1 MKKLLSAALAAAMV
15 LGMGTTAFAAV
26 VDGSSTHALYIDAS
40 SGTELIPGV
49 TYTYDLRREYNGV
62 DRYVSRDVMSILDYD
77 VEINHSELDSGDIS
91 VSIRSSGD
99 SYVAQVRASSTLKDE
114 DYDNVEVI
122 ITTYD
127 EDEGDWLGE
136 SLVQF
141 DVRGA
146 YNYTN
151 SGEFTVYEDEI
162 LLMEFDT
169 DVEEVAIEY
178 DDYAIYEGQF
188 TGSRKKTLS
197 FDTEENEDI
206 LDDNPDAE
214 IEFYNFPNAASLD
227 YGQLTIYSELEYVY
241 ERSGSSLKRID
252 AKIDTYDEEV
262 IIRTDTLD
270 DYVLSDIPLET
281 DANYED
287 DDVDEPEDESTSTST
302 STSTS
307 SSKVSLTSSVINNAK
322 RSGSYA
328 VVNITEN
335 AYTSG
340 SDLVS
345 AGQYLKT
352 GEQLILRYVDDGAVQ
367 HQWYFDAKNA
377 AYASSSLKL
386 GMTKNYQA
394 TETFFEKYFSNDVE
408 VLKTEHV
415 GNLGVTANIAVK
427 MDLSDLNTN
436 TLRAYMYYPS
446 TNSYLPMSNT
456 NIRVDAAGYL
466 RMSISEG
473 GYIVITD
480 AALS

>member
-26 VDGSSTHALYIDAS
+26 TTGTHALYIDVD

-49 TYTYDLRREYNGV
+49 TYTYDVRRVYNDT
-62 DRYVSRDVMSILDYD
+62 DRYVSRDVMSSLDYD
-77 VEINHSELDSGDIS
+77 IEVNHSELDDRDIS
-91 VSIRSSGD
+91 VSIRASGD
-99 SYVAQVRASSTLKDE
+99 SYVAQVRASSSLREE
-114 DYDNVEVI
+114 DYDNVEII

-127 EDEGDWLGE
+127 DDDDIKLGE

-146 YNYTN
+146 YNYTS

-169 DVEEVAIEY
+169 DVEEVAIEF

-197 FDTEENEDI
+197 FDTEENDDI

-214 IEFYNFPNAASLD
+214 IEFYNFPNAASLK

-241 ERSGSSLKRID
+241 ERSGDSLKRID
-252 AKIDTYDEEV
+252 AKIDSQDEEV

-281 DANYED
+281 DADYED
-287 DDVDEPEDESTSTST
+287 DDVDEPDDDNTST

-307 SSKVSLTSSVINNAK
+307 SSKVSLTSSIINNAK

-328 VVNITEN
+328 IVNTTEN

-340 SDLVS
+340 TDLVN
-345 AGQYLKT
+345 AGKYLKT

-408 VLKTEHV
+408 VLKTDHV

-446 TNSYLPMSNT
+446 SNSYLPMSNT